1 MSETQESIS
10 MNIDIEKILKLNKV
24 KESQRQ
30 IAKFMKCSRKAIQN
44 ILANYLFE
52 TFQRYGLWYTYQR
65 KTSQREDQYI
75 EHELKQNSFLPFKD
89 ITNKIGLPISEST
102 L

>member
-1 MSETQESIS
+1 MSTIY
-10 MNIDIEKILKLNKV
+10 MDNIENVRDSGKHFSDVDIGKILGLDKA

-52 TFQRYGLWYTYQR
+52 TFQGHGLRRTYQR
-65 KTSQREDQYI
+65 KTSQHEGRYI
-75 EHELKQNSFLPFKD
+75 EHALKQNSFLPLKD
-89 ITNKIGLPISEST
+89 ITN
-102 L
+102 